1 MDQKGP
7 ISGTLFEVELCLEF
21 ILRSEKRNMADAA
34 EGSKFPCVFT
44 HCRRAGPNL
53 GPRSPLPGFQGAL
66 QQKKKKKKERKKER
80 KEERKKE
87 REKMQETDFEH
98 TM

>member
-21 ILRSEKRNMADAA
+21 ILHSEKRNMADAA

-66 QQKKKKKKERKKER
+66 QQKKKER
-80 KEERKKE
+80 KEERQRE